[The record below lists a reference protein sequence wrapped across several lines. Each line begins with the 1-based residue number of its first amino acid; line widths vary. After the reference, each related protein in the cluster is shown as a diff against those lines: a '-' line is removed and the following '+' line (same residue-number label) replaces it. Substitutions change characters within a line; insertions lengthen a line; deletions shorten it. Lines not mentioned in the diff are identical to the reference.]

1 MPMKGMAFIPPCI
14 VMSQTSIRSV
24 VCCRCCTF
32 DNRGIGSSSI
42 PEHLSAYKTGIMAA
56 DVRALMDHLGWRKAH
71 IMGMSLGGESPCVAM
86 SQQCLFRMIYHQALQ
101 QRWCR
106 EGIPRLLMQNC
117 R

>member
-1 MPMKGMAFIPPCI
+1 MNE
-14 VMSQTSIRSV
+14 SLL
-24 VCCRCCTF
+24 CRCCTF

-71 IMGMSLGGESPCVAM
+71 VMGMSLGGKPPQPHATPVVGSLHHSTV
-86 SQQCLFRMIYHQALQ
+86 SSIQDRYHG
-101 QRWCR
+101 RGC
-106 EGIPRLLMQNC
+106 EGANGLPGLAQGACHGHVSR